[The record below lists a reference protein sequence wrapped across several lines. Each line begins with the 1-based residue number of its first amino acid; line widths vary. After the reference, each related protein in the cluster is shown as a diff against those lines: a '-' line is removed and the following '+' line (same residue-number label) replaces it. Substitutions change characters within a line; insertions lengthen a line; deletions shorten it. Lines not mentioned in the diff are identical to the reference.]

1 MGPKFATDNP
11 TSLEATPIVVGG
23 VMYLSTPL
31 GRVIA
36 LDPASGAERWTFDPG
51 IDRSMGYCDFT
62 NRGVSTWLDSA
73 AAAGAPCRHR
83 IFVAT
88 VDARL
93 IALDAAAGRPCEDFG
108 SRGTVG
114 LRVGLRIAPFEVE
127 TYEVTSPPR

>member
-1 MGPKFATDNP
+1 M
-11 TSLEATPIVVGG
+11 VGG

-51 IDRSMGYCDFT
+51 IDRSMGYGDFT